1 MLCFAVVYFN
11 RQSAFICVPN
21 CVSIL
26 ASIFL
31 YSYKTDLKHGI
42 LNEAKRSLPDPLISS
57 FVSDYL
63 HRIYLIELQI
73 RDATYTIRSALY
85 VDTHLEIDSED
96 RLRRKPYDKTDDFNL
111 PIIIFPLYV
120 ATFQQYLHMEYIPF
134 SWYNITEFVV
144 PIMISL
150 KEGSC

>member
-1 MLCFAVVYFN
+1 
-11 RQSAFICVPN
+11 
-21 CVSIL
+21 
-26 ASIFL
+26 
-31 YSYKTDLKHGI
+31 
-42 LNEAKRSLPDPLISS
+42 
-57 FVSDYL
+57 VSDYL

-134 SWYNITEFVV
+134 S
-144 PIMISL
+144 
-150 KEGSC
+150 

>member
-1 MLCFAVVYFN
+1 MFRFIYDVISLNMSKLC
-11 RQSAFICVPN
+11 
-21 CVSIL
+21 
-26 ASIFL
+26 
-31 YSYKTDLKHGI
+31 
-42 LNEAKRSLPDPLISS
+42 
-57 FVSDYL
+57 DYV
-63 HRIYLIELQI
+63 HRIYLIELQT
-73 RDATYTIRSALY
+73 RDTTYTIRSALY
-85 VDTHLEIDSED
+85 VDIHLEIDSED